1 MPTNYESYSPDD
13 AVEGATD
20 SGTDVFN
27 PDSQDT
33 PEGPQQPQPLYQIY
47 EGSKI
52 VVSKQVGKYWKNKYD
67 AALKAYEEIRDTWEE
82 IYRYYN
88 HSQNKS
94 IQTPRG
100 TFTRGDASENIIFS
114 NLNIMLPAIYS
125 RDPDVSIT
133 TNDKEDEPFVNCLQS
148 LLNAIFQRRNLLN

>member
-1 MPTNYESYSPDD
+1 MPMNYTSYSPDD

-20 SGTDVFN
+20 PDQTDLFDPASVEER
-27 PDSQDT
+27 PVPT
-33 PEGPQQPQPLYQIY
+33 EPQPLYQIY
-47 EGSKI
+47 EGSKV

-67 AALKAYEEIRDTWEE
+67 AAIVAYEEIRDTWEE

-114 NLNIMLPAIYS
+114 
-125 RDPDVSIT
+125 
-133 TNDKEDEPFVNCLQS
+133 
-148 LLNAIFQRRNLLN
+148 